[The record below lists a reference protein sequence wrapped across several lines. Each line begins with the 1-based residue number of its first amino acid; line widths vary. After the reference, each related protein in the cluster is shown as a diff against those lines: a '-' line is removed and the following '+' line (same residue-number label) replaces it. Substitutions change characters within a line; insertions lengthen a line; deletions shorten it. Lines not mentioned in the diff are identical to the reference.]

1 MSESTKSFEIA
12 SGFTPGQL
20 GMLIG
25 GITVAL
31 LLLAGAWMLS
41 SNYKG
46 FTEGKMTELDFG
58 KYVTRFI
65 VLVLVV
71 LFLIRGANYS

>member
-1 MSESTKSFEIA
+1 MSEPTKSFEIV

-31 LLLAGAWMLS
+31 LLLAGAWMLI

-46 FTEGKMTELDFG
+46 LTEGKMDELDFG